1 MGGKEDGNK
10 GEKRRE
16 TKSETWK
23 HTTNRFNISGK
34 NQSLFNLINNC
45 TLF

>member
-10 GEKRRE
+10 GEKRLE

-34 NQSLFNLINNC
+34 KSVFVQLD
-45 TLF
+45 